1 MMSLDVFLETGF
13 AMVSSTAK
21 MLLTKR
27 TVHTVLMTSTIAGLE
42 SVFAKKIFVMGSK
55 IVQME
60 EMRGNVCA

>member
-1 MMSLDVFLETGF
+1 MSLDVFLETGF

-27 TVHTVLMTSTIAGLE
+27 TVHTVLMTNIIAGLE